1 MNSENEV
8 TKEEL
13 LKEIDKLI
21 SYGKEDPTINPDLLA
36 YLGIDDL
43 ISIKAKLL
51 KKVNVLSEEDKAWL
65 EQFKKYE

>member
-1 MNSENEV
+1 MNV
-8 TKEEL
+8 QTKEEL

-21 SYGKEDPTINPDLLA
+21 SYGKEDTTISPDLLA
-36 YLGIDDL
+36 YLSTDDL